1 MIVYHKQSR
10 LESVSRLQYG
20 NLPFP
25 AFVLWSVPKVLLK
38 VDSPWFLLT
47 HDTLAFLQRK
57 GCYGHISSEGAG
69 LKWSRNFFAGK
80 SDATPKFIC

>member
-20 NLPFP
+20 NLAFP
-25 AFVLWSVPKVLLK
+25 ASVLWSVPKALLK

-57 GCYGHISSEGAG
+57 GCYGHISSDGAG
-69 LKWSRNFFAGK
+69 LKWSRNFLSGQV
-80 SDATPKFIC
+80 